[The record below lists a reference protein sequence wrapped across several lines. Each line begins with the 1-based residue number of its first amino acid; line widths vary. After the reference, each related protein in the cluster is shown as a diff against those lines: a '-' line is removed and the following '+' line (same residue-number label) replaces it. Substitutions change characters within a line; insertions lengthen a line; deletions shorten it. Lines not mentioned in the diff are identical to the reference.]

1 MENLILNSLE
11 IQAYRAFSHL
21 LIQNFGRVNLIV
33 GKNNVGKSSLLEAL
47 WLYTQRGRP
56 TVLIDLLKSRDELSR
71 IMRFS
76 EESNVNPKDRM
87 WDIKYLFCGREDV
100 RNNFKP
106 IKVGP
111 IDSPD
116 NTLTI
121 DIKWYVSETD
131 EQGVEQRRLVDDPSQ
146 RVEAEPYIVIQE
158 GTKGRRLIR
167 LERLIGQRFA
177 TATNAEIESISC
189 RYIKANGLSPLD
201 VAQLWDKI
209 ALTDMEESVV
219 AALHIIAPDINR
231 LSFIGNEERGSNR
244 IPVARIKGFSDPIS
258 LRSMGEGMGRILGIA
273 LALVNARDGVL
284 LVDEIESG
292 LHYTVQ
298 ADMWRLI
305 FRVAHRL
312 NVQVFATTHSWDCI
326 EAFQK
331 AAVEDVADEGLLIR
345 LENKGTEIGATLF
358 NERKLSIA
366 TRDQIEVR

>member
-1 MENLILNSLE
+1 MENLILSSLE

-21 LIQNFGRVNLIV
+21 LIKNFGRVNLIV

-56 TVLIDLLKSRDELSR
+56 SVLVDLLKSRDELTR
-71 IMRFS
+71 IVRFS
-76 EESNVNPKDRM
+76 EESNVTSKERM

-111 IDSPD
+111 IGLPD
-116 NTLTI
+116 DTLTI

-131 EQGVEQRRLVDDPSQ
+131 EQGVEQRRLIFDPNQ
-146 RVEAEPYIVIQE
+146 RVEAEPYIVIQA

-177 TATNAEIESISC
+177 TATNAEFESIPC
-189 RYIKANGLSPLD
+189 RYIKANGLTPLD

-209 ALTDMEESVV
+209 ALTDTEESVV

-231 LSFIGNEERGSNR
+231 LSFIGNEERNSNR
-244 IPVARIKGFSDPIS
+244 IPVARTKGFSEPIS

-273 LALVNARDGVL
+273 LALVNAQDGVL
-284 LVDEIESG
+284 LIDEIESG

-305 FRVAHRL
+305 FQVAHHL

-331 AAVEDVADEGLLIR
+331 AAVEDVAEEGLLIR
-345 LENKGTEIGATLF
+345 LENKGSEMGVTLF
-358 NERKLSIA
+358 NERKLTIA